1 MNIRCMKFILHLCN
15 VVTVTVVSLQL
26 PFIASFLVVSIEF
39 SRIFA
44 GVVVH
49 PGTFFCL
56 LFSDILFWRTLLVC
70 K

>member
-26 PFIASFLVVSIEF
+26 PFIASLLVVSIEF
-39 SRIFA
+39 SRILA

-49 PGTFFCL
+49 PGTLFCL
-56 LFSDILFWRTLLVC
+56 LFQTYSFGVLFLYTI
-70 K
+70 